1 MEQLTPDLSTA
12 YHALLTEIHSPQKG
26 FAEPVWSPLESNY
39 LDDSDSSSV
48 ESDETVVG
56 GFDQS
61 FLRPSPPP
69 PSPDMDQQRLF
80 SQKADTQPKIS
91 DTPSTTPLFVI
102 LDMLDIM
109 LEQAQAPEPK
119 ERPKPT
125 RANTTSHETESD
137 LETGCEQVE
146 ERLQLYRSHSQS
158 GPAARRR
165 HHRLRPSR
173 RSAPSLAPQVVQS
186 SEPSSG
192 LGPTQLMQMID
203 ILMTRWP
210 TVESA
215 VLTTLHQ
222 NPGAN
227 IHKYIQLLGKVLLNR
242 VSGPVK

>member
-137 LETGCEQVE
+137 LETGCEQV
-146 ERLQLYRSHSQS
+146 
-158 GPAARRR
+158 
-165 HHRLRPSR
+165 
-173 RSAPSLAPQVVQS
+173 VQS

-242 VSGPVK
+242 VSGPAK